1 MSRGES
7 ETKKLKSQL
16 QSQLERLLDQLQD
29 LENSKDELDE
39 EEYSDMRED
48 TLEQVEEFQ
57 ASLTKLSSGD
67 LGLVDSIS
75 AMQLAIQGAISQA
88 RTFFNGRHFFVVQN
102 YILFDFEQL

>member
-88 RTFFNGRHFFVVQN
+88 RTFCNGH
-102 YILFDFEQL
+102 YLFCSSKLYLV

>member
-7 ETKKLKSQL
+7 ETQKLKAQL

-29 LENSKDELDE
+29 LENSKEELDE

-67 LGLVDSIS
+67 LGLVDSLS
-75 AMQLAIQGAISQA
+75 AMQLAIQGAISQVGTQA
-88 RTFFNGRHFFVVQN
+88 TSTCFLIF
-102 YILFDFEQL
+102 

>member
-1 MSRGES
+1 MSRAES
-7 ETKKLKSQL
+7 ETKKLKAQL

-29 LENSKDELDE
+29 LENSKEELDE

-67 LGLVDSIS
+67 LGLVDSLS
-75 AMQLAIQGAISQA
+75 AMQLAIQGAISQVG
-88 RTFFNGRHFFVVQN
+88 TQSTSTWFLIF
-102 YILFDFEQL
+102 

>member
-57 ASLTKLSSGD
+57 ASLTKLSCGD

>member
-88 RTFFNGRHFFVVQN
+88 RTFCNVHYFFVVQN
-102 YILFDFEQL
+102 YILFDFEPL

>member
-1 MSRGES
+1 MHYIDIEYNIIAATAMSRGES
-7 ETKKLKSQL
+7 DTERLNTQL

-39 EEYSDMRED
+39 EEYADMKED

-75 AMQLAIQGAISQA
+75 AMQLAIQGAISQVSMHNV
-88 RTFFNGRHFFVVQN
+88 T
-102 YILFDFEQL
+102 IL

>member
-7 ETKKLKSQL
+7 ETKKLKAQL

-29 LENSKDELDE
+29 LENSKDELEE

-67 LGLVDSIS
+67 LGLVDSLS
-75 AMQLAIQGAISQA
+75 AMQLAIQGAISQVW
-88 RTFFNGRHFFVVQN
+88 TNLQSTTIWFSLHFEIF
-102 YILFDFEQL
+102 

>member
-7 ETKKLKSQL
+7 ETKKLKTQL

-29 LENSKDELDE
+29 LENSKDELEE

-67 LGLVDSIS
+67 LGLVDSLS
-75 AMQLAIQGAISQA
+75 AMQLAIQGAISQVG
-88 RTFFNGRHFFVVQN
+88 TYLQFTSIWFSLHFEIF
-102 YILFDFEQL
+102 